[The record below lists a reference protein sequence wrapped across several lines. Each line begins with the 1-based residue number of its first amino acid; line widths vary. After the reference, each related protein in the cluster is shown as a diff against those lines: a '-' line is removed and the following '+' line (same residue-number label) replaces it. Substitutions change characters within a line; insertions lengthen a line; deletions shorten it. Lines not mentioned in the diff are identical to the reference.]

1 MNLEDIH
8 NLQGKLPKTVEI
20 NGRDEYFN
28 SVVLLLLIPVN
39 GEYHIVLEKRAGNI
53 RQGGEISLPG
63 GKREP
68 DEPIET
74 TALRE
79 TVEEIGLC
87 PEDIK
92 IVGRLDTVIAPLGVI
107 VDVFVGVTEVSFD
120 QLKPNPSEVEKLF
133 TVPVSFFKQTVPEEY
148 EVMVKVHPSFINEE
162 TGKEEVLFP
171 STELNIPPKYR
182 TPWGKL
188 HNKIYVYK
196 TEGEVIWGITARVIK
211 DFTSR
216 IA

>member
-8 NLQGKLPKTVEI
+8 NLPGKLPKTVGI

-28 SVVLLLLIPVN
+28 SVVLLLLIPVD

-68 DEPIET
+68 GEPIET

-79 TVEEIGLC
+79 TAEEIGLC
-87 PEDIK
+87 PEDITL
-92 IVGRLDTVIAPLGVI
+92 IGRLDTVIAPFGVI
-107 VDVFVGVTEVSFD
+107 VDVFVGTTGVNFS
-120 QLKPNPSEVEKLF
+120 QLKPNPDEVQKLF
-133 TVPVSFFKQTVPEEY
+133 TVPVSFFQQTEPEEY
-148 EVMVKVHPSFINEE
+148 EVMVKVHPSFVNEE
-162 TGKEEVLFP
+162 TGKEEILFP
-171 STELNIPPKYR
+171 SSELNIPPKYH
-182 TPWGKL
+182 TPWGKVR
-188 HNKIYVYK
+188 NKVYVYK
-196 TEGEVIWGITARVIK
+196 TQQEVIWGLTARIIK
-211 DFTSR
+211 DFSSR